1 MSYFMSLS
9 VWACRQR
16 KGSHKTV
23 KCFFSFPSTH
33 FSFDRAFFARWAG
46 RSGARRRLMERAT
59 WTNPMRNQAA
69 RMTRPSQIY
78 GPQPFFSHSEAPLW
92 SFWMYY
98 SQSFTF
104 CHLCLPLLP
113 LPFLFHIPNSLFFF
127 KCLSFIFVV
136 PLFLNLGIFH
146 RPFPFLPD
154 ILASCSL
161 RQGVYNSPCKQS
173 CSSGGMSHSLQRGA
187 LSQHLCVL
195 SSQHPWPWQH
205 NCMLS
210 PKPPTHTTQ
219 GLSAGS
225 SAAECVLDEHQ
236 NNVLCHTQAH
246 NTLKIHFVFE

>member
-113 LPFLFHIPNSLFFF
+113 LPFLFHIPNSLFFLNA
-127 KCLSFIFVV
+127 CRLSLSFLFFSILVSSTALFLFSQTSWPAAHSDRVSTTLHV
-136 PLFLNLGIFH
+136 SRVAAPEVCPIACSAELFLNTFV
-146 RPFPFLPD
+146 
-154 ILASCSL
+154 SSL
-161 RQGVYNSPCKQS
+161 RSIHDLDSTTACF
-173 CSSGGMSHSLQRGA
+173 LQNHPHTLHRGC
-187 LSQHLCVL
+187 LLEVVL
-195 SSQHPWPWQH
+195 QNAYWMNTKTMYCAIH
-205 NCMLS
+205 N
-210 PKPPTHTTQ
+210 HT
-219 GLSAGS
+219 
-225 SAAECVLDEHQ
+225 
-236 NNVLCHTQAH
+236 
-246 NTLKIHFVFE
+246 IH